1 MSHLDVLHSP
11 APTLR
16 QPSKEVPVSDIV
28 SPRVSQLVK
37 DMVETMK
44 LEDGVGIAAPQV
56 GVNERVIIVETGAG
70 PEAFVNPVIT
80 KRSFTKVDSE
90 EGCLSVP
97 GVYGIVRRHKGVR
110 VEAYDT
116 DGKKVEMDVK
126 GFPAIIFQH
135 EIDHLDGVLFVDR
148 VVRYT
153 QAAKL

>member
-1 MSHLDVLHSP
+1 MSHLEVLHAP
-11 APTLR
+11 APALR
-16 QPSKEVPVSDIV
+16 QPSKELAVPDIA
-28 SPRVSQLVK
+28 SERVQKLVK

-70 PEAFVNPVIT
+70 PEAFVNPIIT
-80 KRSFTKVDSE
+80 RRSFTKVNSE

-110 VEAYDT
+110 VEAFDT
-116 DGKKVEMDVK
+116 DGKKVELDAT